1 MKPSSSQRGY
11 RWVGFAAALLAAG
24 AVAPTSAQTPP
35 AAYRPGL
42 GDLMAETIQ
51 PRHIKLALAGREK
64 NWPLAAFEVGQLAE
78 SFDRVATTWPTW
90 RSISIGDMVEVV
102 KDPLVALRDAIRA
115 RDPDRFAA
123 AYGKLTEACNSCH
136 AGANRG
142 MIVITAP
149 AAAATGPALF
159 PDQDFAPKEP
169 KER

>member
-1 MKPSSSQRGY
+1 MGPTFWQGGY
-11 RWVGFAAALLAAG
+11 RSIALAVALLATSGAG
-24 AVAPTSAQTPP
+24 PASAQTPP
-35 AAYRPGL
+35 AGYRPGL

-78 SFDRVATTWPTW
+78 SFDRVAKTWPTW
-90 RSISIGDMVEVV
+90 RSISIGDMIEVV

-115 RDPDRFAA
+115 RDPDRFVA

-149 AAAATGPALF
+149 AATATGSALY
-159 PDQDFAPKEP
+159 PDQDFAPKE
-169 KER
+169 R

>member
-1 MKPSSSQRGY
+1 MRPTSWQGGY
-11 RWVGFAAALLAAG
+11 GSIVLAVALLATSSAG
-24 AVAPTSAQTPP
+24 PASAQSPP
-35 AAYRPGL
+35 AGYRPGL
-42 GDLMAETIQ
+42 GDLMADTIQ

-78 SFDRVATTWPTW
+78 SFDRVAKTWPAW

-115 RDPDRFAA
+115 HDPDRFAA

-149 AAAATGPALF
+149 AAAATGSALY
-159 PDQDFAPKEP
+159 PDQDFAPKE
-169 KER
+169 R